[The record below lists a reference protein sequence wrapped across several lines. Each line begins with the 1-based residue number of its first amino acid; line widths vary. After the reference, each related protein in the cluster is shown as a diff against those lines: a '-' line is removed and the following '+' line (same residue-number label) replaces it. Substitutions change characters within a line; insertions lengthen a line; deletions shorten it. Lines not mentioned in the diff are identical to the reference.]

1 MAMRESAV
9 ETKLRRYVRSLGGR
23 AIKLQ
28 RTGHKGDP
36 DRILV
41 LRGGI
46 VVWTEVK
53 RPGMRPR
60 ADQLRVHTR
69 LRRMGHRVLVVDGTN
84 WPQVFT
90 YLRRLPTMLGCG
102 A

>member
-1 MAMRESAV
+1 MRESAV
-9 ETKLRRYVRSLGGR
+9 EKKLRLYVRSLGGR
-23 AIKLQ
+23 AIKLS
-28 RTGHKGDP
+28 RTGRKGDV

-41 LRGGI
+41 LCGGV

-60 ADQLRVHTR
+60 PDQLRVHAW
-69 LRRMGHRVLVVDGTN
+69 LRRRGHRVLIVDGTN

-90 YLRRLPTMLGCG
+90 YLRRLPTILGRG

>member
-1 MAMRESAV
+1 MRESAV
-9 ETKLRRYVRSLGGR
+9 ERKLFRYVRNLGGR

-28 RTGHKGDP
+28 CTGHRGDT

-53 RPGMRPR
+53 RPGKRPR
-60 ADQLRVHTR
+60 PDQLRVHTW
-69 LRRMGHRVLVVDGTN
+69 LRRRGHRVLIVDGTN

-90 YLRRLPTMLGCG
+90 YLRRLPTMLVRG